1 MGKGGQKSVCAV
13 CSTNK
18 EANNMNLHQ
27 QICDVGTELAHQEG
41 IMRDE
46 IFLATIFRGFGI
58 SQPEPMGSAYDLHV
72 LIHASLQ

>member
-1 MGKGGQKSVCAV
+1 MIHSLDLQGIIQMGKGGQKSVCAV

-58 SQPEPMGSAYDLHV
+58 S
-72 LIHASLQ
+72 